1 MILFSILGFGFDIKM
16 TETRITMFLLHFL
29 YYVPIIYYLNK
40 DDYFLMSFSDNKN
53 FFVKN
58 LKKIIYHFFCKF
70 NKIYLG
76 IFSLL
81 IIFYLIKS
89 LKI

>member
-58 LKKIIYHFFCKF
+58 FKKLFIISFANLTKF
-70 NKIYLG
+70 I
-76 IFSLL
+76 
-81 IIFYLIKS
+81 
-89 LKI
+89 

>member
-53 FFVKN
+53 FFVNN
-58 LKKIIYHFFCKF
+58 LKRLFIISFVNLTKF
-70 NKIYLG
+70 I
-76 IFSLL
+76 
-81 IIFYLIKS
+81 
-89 LKI
+89 